1 VPVGDSGAGDPVVQ
15 KVIDVVGVSPKSFAD
30 AAANAVE
37 VAGETVRGMR
47 WARVSEFEMA
57 LDGEKV
63 ETYRA
68 TVRIYFDVDRAAR
81 AAAPS
86 TASRKESTPRASRR
100 RKAPSKKTKVSRAPP
115 PEPQEDEEA
124 AEDES

>member
-1 VPVGDSGAGDPVVQ
+1 VVQ

-68 TVRIYFDVDRAAR
+68 TVRIYFDVERDAAPGRSQPPEAKAPAAR
-81 AAAPS
+81 A
-86 TASRKESTPRASRR
+86 TR
-100 RKAPSKKTKVSRAPP
+100 RKRSAPKKTRVPGARRKGPSE
-115 PEPQEDEEA
+115 PEEDKQATEGDDEA
-124 AEDES
+124 